1 MDGVIKMFDSSGG
14 SYEVV
19 NSNICQ
25 SCGSVT
31 FQPDVSPTSNK
42 KGLTFVILGW
52 VFFAI
57 SLIFMPLLFGVGAV
71 FMGIMTFCERSQVHG
86 AILTF
91 FAAIG
96 LILGTLFSFMV
107 SGTFFI

>member
-1 MDGVIKMFDSSGG
+1 MFNPPGG

-19 NSNICQ
+19 NTNICQ

-31 FQPDVSPTSNK
+31 FQQEASSSSK
-42 KGLTFVILGW
+42 KQGITYVILGW
-52 VFFAI
+52 LFFAI
-57 SLIFMPLLFGVGAV
+57 SLVFMPLLFGIGAV

-91 FAAIG
+91 FAATG
-96 LILGTLFSFMV
+96 LILGSLFSFMV

>member
-1 MDGVIKMFDSSGG
+1 M
-14 SYEVV
+14 V

-31 FQPDVSPTSNK
+31 FQHEASSSSK
-42 KGLTFVILGW
+42 SKGITYVILGW
-52 VFFAI
+52 LFFAL
-57 SLIFMPLLFGVGAV
+57 SLVFLPLVFGIGAV
-71 FMGIMTFCERSQVHG
+71 FMGVMTFCERSQVHG

-91 FAAIG
+91 FAATG
-96 LILGTLFSFMV
+96 LILGSLFSFMV

>member
-1 MDGVIKMFDSSGG
+1 MFDSSGG
-14 SYEVV
+14 SFEAV
-19 NSNICQ
+19 NSKVCQ

-31 FQPDVSPTSNK
+31 FQQEASSSSK
-42 KGLTFVILGW
+42 RKGISYVILGW
-52 VFFAI
+52 LFFAI
-57 SLIFMPLLFGVGAV
+57 SLVFLPLLFGIGAV
-71 FMGIMTFCERSQVHG
+71 FMGILTFCERSQVHG

-91 FAAIG
+91 FAATG

>member
-1 MDGVIKMFDSSGG
+1 MI
-14 SYEVV
+14 

-31 FQPDVSPTSNK
+31 FQPDVSSTRKK
-42 KGLTFVILGW
+42 KGLTYVILGW
-52 VFFAI
+52 LFFAI
-57 SLIFMPLLFGVGAV
+57 SLVFMPLLFGVGAV

-91 FAAIG
+91 FAATG

>member
-1 MDGVIKMFDSSGG
+1 MA
-14 SYEVV
+14 

-31 FQPDVSPTSNK
+31 FKSDVSSTSNK
-42 KGLTFVILGW
+42 KGLTYVILGW
-52 VFFAI
+52 LFFAI
-57 SLIFMPLLFGVGAV
+57 SLVFMPLLFGVGAV
-71 FMGIMTFCERSQVHG
+71 FMGIMTFCERSQFHG

-91 FAAIG
+91 FAATG

>member
-1 MDGVIKMFDSSGG
+1 MFNPSGG

-19 NSNICQ
+19 NSTICQ

-31 FQPDVSPTSNK
+31 VQPEDTASSK
-42 KGLTFVILGW
+42 KIGITYVILGW
-52 VFFAI
+52 LFFAI
-57 SLIFMPLLFGVGAV
+57 SLVFLPLVFGVGAV

-91 FAAIG
+91 FAATG

-107 SGTFFI
+107 SGTIFI

>member
-1 MDGVIKMFDSSGG
+1 MGVGKMYNPTGG
-14 SYEVV
+14 SYEGV
-19 NSNICQ
+19 NSAICQ

-31 FQPDVSPTSNK
+31 IKQEASSSRQNGITY
-42 KGLTFVILGW
+42 VILGW
-52 VFFAI
+52 LFFAI
-57 SLIFMPLLFGVGAV
+57 SLVFLPLVFGMASV

-91 FAAIG
+91 FAAVG

-107 SGTFFI
+107 SGTIFI

>member
-1 MDGVIKMFDSSGG
+1 MGKMFNPSGG
-14 SYEVV
+14 SFEVV
-19 NSNICQ
+19 NSNVCQ

-31 FQPDVSPTSNK
+31 LHHEAASTSK
-42 KGLTFVILGW
+42 SKGIMYAVLGW
-52 VFFAI
+52 LFFAI
-57 SLIFMPLLFGVGAV
+57 SLLFMPLLFGVGAV
-71 FMGIMTFCERSQVHG
+71 FMGVMTFLERNQVHG

-96 LILGTLFSFMV
+96 LVLGSLFSFMV

>member
-1 MDGVIKMFDSSGG
+1 MFDSSGG
-14 SYEVV
+14 SYEVI

-31 FQPDVSPTSNK
+31 FQPDVSSSSKK
-42 KGLTFVILGW
+42 KGLTYVILGW
-52 VFFAI
+52 LFFAI
-57 SLIFMPLLFGVGAV
+57 SLVFMPLLFGVGAV

-91 FAAIG
+91 FAATG